1 MSILIN
7 SNTKVIV
14 QGITGSEGTFHSEQM
29 INYGTNIVAGVTP
42 GKGGMTALNDI
53 PVYNTVKEAKENHDA
68 NASIIFVPPRFAAA
82 AAIESIE
89 AGIEVIVCIS
99 EGIPVRDMV
108 KVKNFWGNVYEKG
121 DYAQSHCHKPNDF
134 SFAYFVKSKW
144 YYSPLVFS
152 DSGKRVR
159 PKEGRFVAFPAYLLH
174 HVPKHRYNDTRI
186 TLSGNLVINRS

>member
-1 MSILIN
+1 MKVKHYASILIGEYQFADRVKEQVFSSLKTCNPISQNN
-7 SNTKVIV
+7 SN
-14 QGITGSEGTFHSEQM
+14 
-29 INYGTNIVAGVTP
+29 
-42 GKGGMTALNDI
+42 
-53 PVYNTVKEAKENHDA
+53 VK
-68 NASIIFVPPRFAAA
+68 ASIHTEWDWEPHNITFRNLKAFIREE
-82 AAIESIE
+82 IERYFKPGFMS
-89 AGIEVIVCIS
+89 G
-99 EGIPVRDMV
+99 GGRDMV